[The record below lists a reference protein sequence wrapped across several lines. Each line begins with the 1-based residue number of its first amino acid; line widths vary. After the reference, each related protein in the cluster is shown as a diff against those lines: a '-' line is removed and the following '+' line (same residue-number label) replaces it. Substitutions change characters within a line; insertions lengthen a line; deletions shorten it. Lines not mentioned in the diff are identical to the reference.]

1 MKKALRILRGA
12 APSGRFDEYQ
22 VDLDPRATLLDAL
35 EVLRT
40 GAVPDLAY
48 RHSCHHG
55 SCGTCGVRIDGVE
68 ALACLTPLSSVPPGA
83 RVEPLRVF
91 EPLGPGGDL
100 AVDPGLLFRALPEG
114 STRLRRSDGSPAV
127 PGVGSAAGMPADAG
141 SAPSGDDA
149 ANLRAATARAGGDAD
164 PVPASDSAPAPAAA
178 PVRFEDCIE
187 CGLCVSACPVCI
199 EGASFM
205 GPAALANL
213 SRECA
218 NRPERRLELHR
229 RASEADGVEA
239 CDRHFAC
246 SRACPRGVAPGR
258 HIQGLRKEIAGLS
271 QESLL
276 VRTNSMDVNREFQA
290 FEADIHDA

>member
-1 MKKALRILRGA
+1 M
-12 APSGRFDEYQ
+12 GRFEEYQ
-22 VDLDPRATLLDAL
+22 VDMDARATLLDAL

-68 ALACLTPLSSVPPGA
+68 ALACLTPLSSLPPGS

-91 EPLGPGGDL
+91 EPLGAGGDL

-127 PGVGSAAGMPADAG
+127 PAAGPAAAMPADAAPA
-141 SAPSGDDA
+141 SA
-149 ANLRAATARAGGDAD
+149 
-164 PVPASDSAPAPAAA
+164 PASDSAPAPAAA

-199 EGASFM
+199 GGAPFM
-205 GPAALANL
+205 GPAALASL

-218 NRPERRLELHR
+218 NRPGRRPELHR
-229 RASEADGVEA
+229 RAAEADGVEA

-258 HIQGLRKEIAGLS
+258 HIQGLRK
-271 QESLL
+271 
-276 VRTNSMDVNREFQA
+276 
-290 FEADIHDA
+290 

>member
-1 MKKALRILRGA
+1 MKRTLRILRGVPPA
-12 APSGRFDEYQ
+12 GRFEEYQ
-22 VDLDPRATLLDAL
+22 VDLDDRATLLDAL

-55 SCGTCGVRIDGVE
+55 SCGTCGVRIDGKE
-68 ALACLTPLSSVPPGA
+68 ALACLMPLSSLPPEA

-91 EPLGPGGDL
+91 EPLGAGGDL

-127 PGVGSAAGMPADAG
+127 PAAGPAAAMPADAA
-141 SAPSGDDA
+141 SASVSAAAVPSAVPAPAD
-149 ANLRAATARAGGDAD
+149 DAD
-164 PVPASDSAPAPAAA
+164 PVPASDGAASPNAAA

-199 EGASFM
+199 GGAPFM
-205 GPAALANL
+205 GPAALASL

-218 NRPERRLELHR
+218 NRPERRPELHR
-229 RASEADGVEA
+229 RAAEADGVEA

-246 SRACPRGVAPGR
+246 SKACPRNVAPGR
-258 HIQGLRKEIAGLS
+258 HIQGLRKELAGLS
-271 QESLL
+271 
-276 VRTNSMDVNREFQA
+276 
-290 FEADIHDA
+290 